1 MEDQMSTSENPA
13 YRVLNTNSEA
23 RESIALLIASA
34 EQELMIFDRTPI
46 TLRERGLG
54 RPEITE
60 KMRSMLLGGKYRKI
74 RIALHEVQS
83 LESELPRLVSLLG
96 HFGGQV
102 MIHRVTGAAR
112 QVEDV
117 LFLADEGS
125 VWRKPVYSHP
135 RSVVHFGDKASAKP
149 YLERFEEIWS
159 SSELAVTDRQAG
171 L

>member
-1 MEDQMSTSENPA
+1 MKTSENPT

-23 RESIALLIASA
+23 RDAIALLIASA
-34 EQELMIFDRTPI
+34 EQELMIFDRTPV

-54 RPEITE
+54 KPEITE
-60 KMRSMLLGGKYRKI
+60 QMRVMLLGGKYRKV
-74 RIALHEVQS
+74 RIALHEVQG
-83 LESELPRLVSLLG
+83 LESELPRLISLLG
-96 HFGGQV
+96 QFGGQV

-117 LFLADEGS
+117 LFLADGGS

-135 RSVVHFGDKASAKP
+135 RSVMNFGDEAGAKP

-159 SSELAVTDRQAG
+159 ASELAVTDRQSG

>member
-1 MEDQMSTSENPA
+1 MSTSENPA

-60 KMRSMLLGGKYRKI
+60 
-74 RIALHEVQS
+74 VQS

-96 HFGGQV
+96 QFGGQV

>member
-1 MEDQMSTSENPA
+1 MNASDNPT
-13 YRVLNTNSEA
+13 YRILDTNSEA

-34 EQELMIFDRTPI
+34 EQELMIFDRTPV

-54 RPEITE
+54 KSDITE
-60 KMRSMLLGGKYRKI
+60 QLRSMLLGGKYRKI

-96 HFGGQV
+96 QFGGQV

-117 LFLADEGS
+117 LFLADGDS

-135 RSVVHFGDKASAKP
+135 RSVMNFGDEASAKP
-149 YLERFEEIWS
+149 YLERFEEIWA
-159 SSELAVTDRQAG
+159 SSELAITDHQSG